1 MHIIKKKA
9 IEDFVEK
16 YPESRSSMFGW
27 YRVLQK
33 ANPKNLVELREYCRS
48 ADRVGDLY
56 AFNLGGNNFRLIAA
70 IHFNRQKLFI
80 RHVLTHEEYHRGG
93 WK

>member
-9 IEDFVEK
+9 IEDFVARF
-16 YPESRSSMFGW
+16 PESRSPFFGW
-27 YRVLQK
+27 YRVLLK
-33 ANPKNLVELREYCRS
+33 ASPRNLMELREYCRS
-48 ADRVGDLY
+48 ADQVGELY
-56 AFNLGGNNFRLIAA
+56 VFNIGGNNYRLIAA

-80 RHVLTHEEYHRGG
+80 RHVLTHDEYDRGG